1 MTPRKA
7 CGGAR
12 WHSAA
17 VFDKLPPSKYRT
29 AVDLSEKEFPM
40 SALHKL
46 TKEDTE
52 SVAEVKEQFAL
63 DVLMG
68 LSTSPKRISS
78 KYFYDDEGTRLFEA
92 IMRLPEYYPTQ
103 CEKEILSTH
112 ADRLV
117 TAFGNGPFNLAELG
131 SGDGL
136 KTRVLLQALQAR
148 QASFRYLPIDISG
161 TSVEEL
167 LAALDKEFPAVETE
181 GLVGDYFEG
190 LRWLSKS
197 HPGRTVVLFLGS
209 NIGNFSRAESRVFL
223 HSLWYALNDGD
234 QVLIGFDLKKDI
246 DVMLDAYNDSQGVT
260 RDFNLNLLRR
270 INRELGGDFDLE
282 RFRFFST
289 YDVFGGS
296 INSYLVSQEKQE
308 VFFEAIGQSFDFMP
322 WEPIRT
328 EFSYKYLESDIE
340 GLATDTK
347 VRIVEQFYDSRRYF
361 ASSLWQV
368 CKETPADRATS
379 GRE

>member
-1 MTPRKA
+1 
-7 CGGAR
+7 
-12 WHSAA
+12 
-17 VFDKLPPSKYRT
+17 
-29 AVDLSEKEFPM
+29 M

-46 TKEDTE
+46 TKEH
-52 SVAEVKEQFAL
+52 AENPAEARERFAL

-68 LSTSPKRISS
+68 LSTSPKQIASR
-78 KYFYDDEGTRLFEA
+78 YFYDDEGSRLFEA

-103 CEKEILSTH
+103 CEKEILSSH
-112 ADRLV
+112 AESLV
-117 TAFGNGPFNLAELG
+117 TAFGDAHFNLAELG

-136 KTRVLLQALQAR
+136 KTKVLLQALQAR
-148 QASFRYLPIDISG
+148 KASFRYLPIDISAA
-161 TSVEEL
+161 SVEEL
-167 LAALDKEFPAVETE
+167 LASLDTEFPEVETE

-190 LRWLSKS
+190 LRWLSKF

-209 NIGNFSRAESRVFL
+209 NIGNFSRAESRGFL
-223 HSLWYALNDGD
+223 HSLWNALNDGD
-234 QVLIGFDLKKDI
+234 RVLFGFDLKKDI
-246 DVMLDAYNDSQGVT
+246 DVMLHAYNDSQGVT
-260 RDFNLNLLRR
+260 REFNLNLLRR

-308 VFFEAIGQSFDFMP
+308 VFIEAIGQSFKFKP

-340 GLATDTK
+340 GLARDTK
-347 VRIVEQFYDSRRYF
+347 FRVVEQFYDSRRYF
-361 ASSLWQV
+361 TNSLWQV
-368 CKETPADRATS
+368 RKKSPADRAAN
-379 GRE
+379 GKG